1 MTRLWLIRVFC
12 RLPGRLLSREGGQR
26 EATLSLVHSFPAAV
40 AAEQTTDW
48 RAALFVASQH
58 SEAIFR

>member
-12 RLPGRLLSREGGQR
+12 RLPGRLLRREGGQR
-26 EATLSLVHSFPAAV
+26 EAMLSLVLSFPATV
-40 AAEQTTDW
+40 AAEQTDW
-48 RAALFVASQH
+48 RAALFVVLQH

>member
-12 RLPGRLLSREGGQR
+12 RLPGRLLRREGGQR
-26 EATLSLVHSFPAAV
+26 EAMLSLVLSFPATV
-40 AAEQTTDW
+40 AAEQTADW
-48 RAALFVASQH
+48 RAVLFVVLQH

>member
-12 RLPGRLLSREGGQR
+12 RLPGRLLRREGGQR
-26 EATLSLVHSFPAAV
+26 EAMLSLVLSFPATV
-40 AAEQTTDW
+40 AAEQTADW
-48 RAALFVASQH
+48 RVFVVLQH